1 MNLYD
6 SKILLV
12 DDNRELAAMIQNILR
27 RSGYIHVDCA
37 ESCAEGLRKFCLE
50 EPQLVILDIMLPHL
64 DGFSVC
70 KAANMRG
77 LVSTLA
83 VLVRAPQKT

>member
-1 MNLYD
+1 M
-6 SKILLV
+6 
-12 DDNRELAAMIQNILR
+12 
-27 RSGYIHVDCA
+27 
-37 ESCAEGLRKFCLE
+37 
-50 EPQLVILDIMLPHL
+50 ILDIMLPHL

>member
-1 MNLYD
+1 MSD
-6 SKILLV
+6 KILVV
-12 DDNRELAAMIQNILR
+12 DDEREIADLVELYLQNENYTVFKFYTSQDALECIRSTELDLA
-27 RSGYIHVDCA
+27 
-37 ESCAEGLRKFCLE
+37 
-50 EPQLVILDIMLPHL
+50 ILDIMLPHL

>member
-1 MNLYD
+1 MREIIADYIRHGSHSCFTAED
-6 SKILLV
+6 SAEALMVLKIDPV
-12 DDNRELAAMIQNILR
+12 DLM
-27 RSGYIHVDCA
+27 
-37 ESCAEGLRKFCLE
+37 
-50 EPQLVILDIMLPHL
+50 ILDIMLPHL